1 MPTSF
6 DESARRVLDLL
17 AAAGRPPYESLRPQE
32 ARRTYREGRFAVS
45 PEPPAVGLVTNT
57 IAATANG
64 PVPMRIYREEGVDA
78 TAAPA
83 LVFYH
88 GGGWVFGDL
97 DTHDVV
103 CRSLARMA
111 RAVVLSIDYRLAPE
125 NPYPAAVE
133 DAYASFQW
141 IVAHARDL
149 GIDASRLAV
158 GGDSAGGNLAAVV
171 SLMARDAGVALAGQM
186 LFYPVTDLSRE
197 HPSYGEITGVPLTG
211 GTMRWFKRHY
221 LGEADASDWRISP
234 LLAESLEG
242 LPPAY
247 VMTAGHDPLRDEG
260 DAYAQR
266 LQQAGVTVTHVCYSG
281 QIHGFIT
288 MGRLIPEAGQFLEN
302 ASQWLE
308 QTLSQAAMIRARAV

>member
-6 DESARRVLDLL
+6 DESARRVLDML
-17 AAAGRPPYESLRPQE
+17 ASAGRAPYETLSPQQ
-32 ARRTYREGRFAVS
+32 ARQTYREGRFAVS
-45 PEPPAVGLVTNT
+45 PETPAVAQVTNT

-64 PVPMRIYREEGVDA
+64 PVPMRVYREEGVDQ
-78 TAAPA
+78 TSAPA

-103 CRSLARMA
+103 CRTIARTA
-111 RAVVLSIDYRLAPE
+111 RVVVLSIDYRLAPE
-125 NPYPAAVE
+125 HVYPAAVE
-133 DAYASFQW
+133 DAYGSFQW

-149 GIDASRLAV
+149 GIDISRLAV
-158 GGDSAGGNLAAVV
+158 GGDSAGGNLAAIV
-171 SLMARDAGVALAGQM
+171 SLMARDADVALAGQV

-197 HPSYGEITGVPLTG
+197 HPSYGEVANVPLTG
-211 GTMRWFKRHY
+211 ETMRWFKRHY
-221 LGEADASDWRISP
+221 LGDAEAHDWRISP
-234 LLAESLEG
+234 LLADDLEG

-247 VMTAGHDPLRDEG
+247 IMTAGHDPLRDEG

-266 LQQAGVTVTHVCYSG
+266 LQEAGVPVTHRQYSG
-281 QIHGFIT
+281 QIHGFVT
-288 MGRLIPEAGQFLEN
+288 MGRLIPEAGQLLED

-308 QTLSQAAMIRARAV
+308 QVFSQAARPQARVV